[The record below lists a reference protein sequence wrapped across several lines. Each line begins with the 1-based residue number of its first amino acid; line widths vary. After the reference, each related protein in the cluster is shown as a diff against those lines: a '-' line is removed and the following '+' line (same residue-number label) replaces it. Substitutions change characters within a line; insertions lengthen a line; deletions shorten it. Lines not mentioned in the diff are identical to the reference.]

1 MIDMKISGDS
11 LLNNV
16 VSAKYDAAVSDM
28 SKTLTQMKSGDKFE
42 GTVVDIK
49 QNSVTLK
56 LDDNNIINA
65 KSLIN
70 PDLRIGERA
79 SFTIKENNSN
89 QIFVEISKT
98 ESESL
103 NFVKELLNNAEMPA
117 TKENM
122 DLVKFLIDNN
132 MPVDKK
138 TIADALYFKYANE
151 IDSANNDKT
160 QNLLN
165 DKISLEQ
172 NTNETVSKNISN
184 LNLNEISLKNVSNSN
199 GNEIGLKNVSAS
211 NNVLE
216 KVLFLIKEEM
226 PAGKIT
232 VDTLNRLIDSNTN
245 LKSEFSAIAS
255 EISKMPDSKVKDAL
269 LRTLDID
276 RAEFSSAKEIR
287 QAISE
292 KLSFNKEDFKSHENL
307 AEKFEKIFEI
317 SSKSGELL
325 SKVSEELQNNVV
337 KQSFDNVKNDL
348 NFMKEIDNY
357 KNYVQIP
364 INIDG
369 RESECELHIFKNSK
383 GNKNFSKRAS
393 VLLSLDYFFVGK
405 IDTFIEKID
414 KNLAFQFKC
423 EKKET
428 IALIKKNINE
438 LSELLGDYG
447 FKITNVSYKEKDETF
462 NVMKNKNKNNDKNTS
477 NRRYSFDM
485 RV

>member
-1 MIDMKISGDS
+1 MKISGDS
-11 LLNNV
+11 LLNNA

-28 SKTLTQMKSGDKFE
+28 SKTLAQMKSGDKFE
-42 GTVVDIK
+42 GTVIDIK

-65 KSLIN
+65 KSLVN

-79 SFTIKENNSN
+79 SFTVKENSLN

-151 IDSANNDKT
+151 TGNINNGKT
-160 QNLLN
+160 ENLINDNINSNQNMNRAGLKDISNLN
-165 DKISLEQ
+165 ADELEFK
-172 NTNETVSKNISN
+172 NIKNMNSNEMNLKNISN
-184 LNLNEISLKNVSNSN
+184 
-199 GNEIGLKNVSAS
+199 S

-216 KVLFLIKEEM
+216 KVLFLLKEEM
-226 PAGKIT
+226 PTGKVT
-232 VDTLNRLIDSNTN
+232 VDTLNRLIDNNTA
-245 LKSEFSAIAS
+245 LKSELSTIAS
-255 EISKMPDSKVKDAL
+255 EISKMPDSKIKDAL
-269 LRTLDID
+269 LRTLDINKSD
-276 RAEFSSAKEIR
+276 FSSPKELR

-292 KLSFNKEDFKSHENL
+292 KLFFNKDDFKSHENL
-307 AEKFEKIFEI
+307 TEKFEKIFEI
-317 SSKSGELL
+317 SSKGGEVLAE
-325 SKVSEELQNNVV
+325 VSEEIQNNVV
-337 KQSFDNVKNDL
+337 KQSFDNIKNDL

-364 INIDG
+364 ISVDG

-423 EKKET
+423 EKKDT
-428 IALIKKNINE
+428 INLIKKNINE
-438 LSELLGDYG
+438 LSELLDDYG
-447 FKITNVSYKEKDETF
+447 FKITNVSYKEKDESF
-462 NVMKNKNKNNDKNTS
+462 NVMKNKSKNSDKNTS